1 MKQRMQRFMAG
12 RYGADQL
19 GQLYLGVS
27 MVLLVVSLFSRWNI
41 FYAFAPMKSPPGMRF
56 TIHL

>member
-27 MVLLVVSLFSRWNI
+27 MVLLVVSLFSRLNR
-41 FYAFAPMKSPPGMRF
+41 SEDSRVG
-56 TIHL
+56 